1 MTMNGLKEEAREI
14 DVLPDLKHNSLISVS
29 KLSDAGYTTVFQP
42 KDGGVAAY
50 WTDDIVIH
58 VKKEAVLQGWR
69 DDTGLCHI
77 PLKEHVVNQNTDTLL
92 LQRPAPVD
100 AVNMVYELAST
111 ETMLRYLHAALG
123 FPTKATVRL
132 AAIDCQCSQ

>member
-1 MTMNGLKEEAREI
+1 MKWARKIRNRRLAKLSKSAVIDSGATSSFWREEDPHVKTGVASNKVVMMPTGNTATASEKGLMTMNGLKEEAREI

-42 KDGGVAAY
+42 KDGGVAVY

-69 DDTGLCHI
+69 DATGL
-77 PLKEHVVNQNTDTLL
+77 
-92 LQRPAPVD
+92 
-100 AVNMVYELAST
+100 
-111 ETMLRYLHAALG
+111 
-123 FPTKATVRL
+123 
-132 AAIDCQCSQ
+132 